1 MAVSASQVV
10 FAIDFFDVM
19 WFGCKTDL
27 VEILGKKHALHML
40 GQLGHPRACGMRH
53 VQVFSCMVSMV
64 SAALL
69 TVSPTKDV
77 QKFQPL
83 HGFQCRAV
91 SLSHYGGCFGALGEV
106 GVAICRNLA
115 MSLS

>member
-1 MAVSASQVV
+1 MAVFASQVV

-27 VEILGKKHALHML
+27 VEILGKKHVLHML
-40 GQLGHPRACGMRH
+40 GQLGHPRASGMRH
-53 VQVFSCMVSMV
+53 VACPGFFMVNCS
-64 SAALL
+64 SLDRL
-69 TVSPTKDV
+69 GPTKDV

-91 SLSHYGGCFGALGEV
+91 SLSHDGGCFGPLGEV
-106 GVAICRNLA
+106 GVV
-115 MSLS
+115 SLS